1 MKKILLVSI
10 GAVALVTLS
19 GCVVGPARHHSVGV
33 GVGVSPVYVEPVYRE
48 PTYYRPPAVHRVLI
62 KQHKKKK
69 KKSNQQRSDWG
80 QRRLDY
86 RGCRL

>member
-62 KQHKKKK
+62 KQPNRGHWR
-69 KKSNQQRSDWG
+69 NQHRSDWG
-80 QRRLDY
+80 QG
-86 RGCRL
+86 RGGHRGHR

>member
-33 GVGVSPVYVEPVYRE
+33 GVGVSPVYVESVYRE

-62 KQHKKKK
+62 KQPNRGGHWR
-69 KKSNQQRSDWG
+69 NQHRGDWG
-80 QRRLDY
+80 HG
-86 RGCRL
+86 RGGHRGHR